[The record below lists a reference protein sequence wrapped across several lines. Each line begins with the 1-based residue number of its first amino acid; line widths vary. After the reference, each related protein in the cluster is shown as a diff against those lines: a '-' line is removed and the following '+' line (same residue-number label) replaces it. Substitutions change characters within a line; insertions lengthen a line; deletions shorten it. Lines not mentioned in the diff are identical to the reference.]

1 MDEKRLMYLRRAVI
15 GCAVGILIAVLVT
28 ATPSPQVQTELSV
41 EEQVFCVSA
50 ICIDDPQ
57 RGKQCIDFTPRISK
71 LISIPDVE
79 SKSVRI
85 ALEATGR
92 VCKEPR

>member
-15 GCAVGILIAVLVT
+15 GCAVGIMIAVLVT
-28 ATPSPQVQTELSV
+28 ALPSSQIPTKPSV

-50 ICIDDPQ
+50 ICIDDPL
-57 RGKQCIDFTPRISK
+57 RGKQCIDFAPRISK
-71 LISIPDVE
+71 LISIPDVG

-92 VCKEPR
+92 ECKEPR